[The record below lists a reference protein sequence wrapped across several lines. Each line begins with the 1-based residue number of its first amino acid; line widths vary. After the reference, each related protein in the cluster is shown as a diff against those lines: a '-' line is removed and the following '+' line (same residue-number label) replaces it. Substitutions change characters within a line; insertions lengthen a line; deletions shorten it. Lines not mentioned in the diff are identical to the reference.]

1 MLKRKWDEIW
11 MNCSF
16 IKKLGLS
23 CAAYFTVILDEI
35 EHETGEV
42 TITMKEFK
50 DILGISNSMQSKH
63 RGKLEDLGLVKV
75 VRKGLPAKLHFI
87 IDYQCFVNISRI
99 FETGSL

>member
-1 MLKRKWDEIW
+1 MLKRRWDEIW

-16 IKKLGLS
+16 IKNLGLS

-75 VRKGLPAKLHFI
+75 ERKGLPAKLHFT
-87 IDYQCFVNISRI
+87 IDNECEVNIKKI
-99 FETGSL
+99 LV